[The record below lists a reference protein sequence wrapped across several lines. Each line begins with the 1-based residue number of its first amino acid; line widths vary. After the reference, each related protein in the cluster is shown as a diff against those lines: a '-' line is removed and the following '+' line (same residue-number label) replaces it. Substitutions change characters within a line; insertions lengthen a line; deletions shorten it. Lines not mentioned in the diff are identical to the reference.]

1 MIAIVSLNL
10 GFLGVPDGKEP
21 TCSAGD
27 LGLIP
32 ALGRPL
38 EKGMVTPSV
47 FLPREF
53 YGQRS
58 LVGYSPWGCIES
70 DMTE

>member
-1 MIAIVSLNL
+1 MSTTYS
-10 GFLGVPDGKEP
+10 GGPDGKES

-32 ALGRPL
+32 ELGRFPWT
-38 EKGMVTPSV
+38 GTWQPTPV

-70 DMTE
+70 DMTEQLTC